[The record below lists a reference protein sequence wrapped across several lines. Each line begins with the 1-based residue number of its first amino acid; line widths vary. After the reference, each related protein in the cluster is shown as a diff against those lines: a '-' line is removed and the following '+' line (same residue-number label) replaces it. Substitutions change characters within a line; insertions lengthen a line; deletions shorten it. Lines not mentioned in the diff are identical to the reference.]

1 MFFVYEGSR
10 YFSVFSN
17 FTSVEYNLT
26 PSIDDI
32 VVVINEVSFS
42 VNSFTVLVRKSAIF
56 RVDDKVA
63 VFIYVELTKDVLE
76 FKVRDVPEAISID
89 LLLFFVNAAL

>member
-1 MFFVYEGSR
+1 VFLVHEGSR
-10 YFSVFSN
+10 DLSVFSN

-42 VNSFTVLVRKSAIF
+42 VDSFAVLVYQSAIF
-56 RVDDKVA
+56 RVDDKIA
-63 VFIYVELTKDVLE
+63 VFVYVELAKDVL
-76 FKVRDVPEAISID
+76 
-89 LLLFFVNAAL
+89 